1 MKSTSTNATAMV
13 SNDTVCSDKVSYF
26 TLYLLSDRSSI
37 RGPQGHYKI
46 NEARLLVI
54 LHVPALFSDQGN
66 VIITSEEWVSQA
78 SALDAE
84 EGSALDDEEG
94 SAPGQHSMTKRG
106 QHHLSHR
113 RTRTKTVTILLPL
126 LHAFRARSVHRLKYF
141 HI

>member
-94 SAPGQHSMTKRG
+94 SAPLEPSTDSHEDRD
-106 QHHLSHR
+106 HLASTPPR
-113 RTRTKTVTILLPL
+113 IPG
-126 LHAFRARSVHRLKYF
+126 SVSP
-141 HI
+141 